1 MIEESQ
7 YLQLGTAGAGLPQG
21 AASRL
26 ALAKKMQG
34 VQMDYVVKREL
45 LAERVRVVKPSGI
58 RKFFD
63 IVAGMPDV
71 ISLGV
76 GEPDFV
82 TPEHIRRAGVAAI
95 ENGDTHYTSN
105 YGTPQLRQA
114 IAQHLHQR
122 YGLSYDPQH
131 ELFVTVGVS
140 EGVDAALRALI
151 DPGDEV
157 VTPDPGYVAYEAG
170 ILFAG
175 GVPVPVTTYAQDN
188 FEVKAAA
195 IEAAITPR
203 TKLILFG
210 NPNNPTGSAIAR
222 QELEAIAAVA
232 CRHDLI
238 VLVDE
243 VYSRLTYGLEHT
255 CLASLPGMRE
265 RTILLDGFSKAYAM
279 TGWRVG
285 YVAAPQAILEAMVKI
300 HQYAIMC
307 AATMSQAAAL
317 QALLHGE
324 EDVQRMVASYAQR
337 RRVMVDGLNRV
348 GLTCG
353 DPKGAFYAFPSIA
366 ATGMSSE
373 KFAEQLLFEE
383 KVAVVPGSAF
393 GAAGEGFVR
402 CAYCTA
408 QDKIEEALARVERFV
423 KRHS

>member
-1 MIEESQ
+1 
-7 YLQLGTAGAGLPQG
+7 
-21 AASRL
+21 
-26 ALAKKMQG
+26 
-34 VQMDYVVKREL
+34 MDHVVKREL

-82 TPEHIRRAGVAAI
+82 TPEHIRRAGIAAI

-140 EGVDAALRALI
+140 EGVDAALRALV

-175 GVPVPVTTYAQDN
+175 GVPVPVTTYAHDN

-222 QELEAIAAVA
+222 QELEAIAEVA
-232 CRHDLI
+232 RRHDLI

-255 CLASLPGMRE
+255 CLATLPGMRE
-265 RTILLDGFSKAYAM
+265 RTVLLDGFSKAYAM

-285 YVAAPQAILEAMVKI
+285 YVAAPQAILEAMLKI

-317 QALLHGE
+317 EALLHGE

-337 RRVMVDGLNRV
+337 RRVMVDGLNRI

-353 DPKGAFYAFPSIA
+353 EPKGAFYAFPSIA
-366 ATGMSSE
+366 ATGMGSE
-373 KFAEQLLFEE
+373 EFAERLLFEE
-383 KVAVVPGSAF
+383 KVAVVPGNAF

-408 QDKIEEALARVERFV
+408 QDKIEEALVRMERFV